1 MRGAKPRV
9 EERNC
14 VIGSFDT
21 ARKTTLAK
29 ALAAAVVLLVAAC
42 TPKSDAPDS
51 ASAAAPPATDPINI
65 VKERSEDLTGDGV
78 NEKITLSAR
87 GSQMDSLRVRLEI
100 RSADDSLLYASS
112 WGSRFY
118 FQYVE
123 RAGMSDA
130 AADSTVRWHL
140 DAVLVD
146 SAFRTGVPGSSADT
160 MRAAMMRDAIR
171 YDIATNE
178 WRTRHALALGA
189 EIPPTAHDSIN
200 LAAASVPKS
209 KIDALFQE
217 LQGKK
222 SFTFFAGGEVTYS
235 IAWSDREQRFVT
247 IFSCC

>member
-1 MRGAKPRV
+1 M
-9 EERNC
+9 
-14 VIGSFDT
+14 IGSFDT
-21 ARKTTLAK
+21 VRKTTFARSLV
-29 ALAAAVVLLVAAC
+29 AAAVLLLAAC
-42 TPKSDAPDS
+42 TPKADAPDS
-51 ASAAAPPATDPINI
+51 ASAAAAPAADPINI
-65 VKERSEDLTGDGV
+65 VKERSEDLSGDGV

-118 FQYVE
+118 FQYVD

-130 AADSTVRWHL
+130 AADSTVRRHL
-140 DAVLVD
+140 DAVLAD
-146 SAFRTGVPGSSADT
+146 SAFRMGVPGSAADT
-160 MRAAMMRDAIR
+160 MRTAMMRDAIR
-171 YDIATNE
+171 YDIATNG
-178 WRTRHALALGA
+178 WRTQHGLALGA

-200 LAAASVPKS
+200 IVAAAVPKS
-209 KIDALFQE
+209 QIDALFQE
-217 LQGKK
+217 LKGKK